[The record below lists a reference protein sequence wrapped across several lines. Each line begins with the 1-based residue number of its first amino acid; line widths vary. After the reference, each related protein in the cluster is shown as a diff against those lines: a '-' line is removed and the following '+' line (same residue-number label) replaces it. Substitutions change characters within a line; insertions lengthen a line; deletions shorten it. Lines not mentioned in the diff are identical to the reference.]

1 MRALLKDDRG
11 FALILT
17 ILVISLIVMLTL
29 QFNVSMRN
37 DLTSSVNF
45 RDGVLLNA
53 IARSGFN
60 CAMGL
65 LAEDA
70 ATSDFDSLNEL
81 WAQTEG
87 FSEIS
92 GSMFTD
98 GRFVVGISDLSG
110 RIQINR
116 LVDGSGKVVQAQRDL
131 LVRFLSSEEFGM
143 DPDAVENLV
152 DAIKDWMDPDDEVT
166 RFGAE
171 NAYYAS
177 LETPYSCGNM
187 PLEFLSELLLI
198 RGMTKELFYG
208 TKERP
213 GIAGYLSVCGDGGIN
228 INTAPPLVL
237 KALSEGLDDER
248 VGEMLSYR
256 MDENNDLKNPDWY
269 KGIPGMGDVVI
280 DPSLIS
286 TSSSCFEIK
295 STGIK
300 DSMSRTVTGKVSREK
315 GGAVRILSWKI
326 E

>member
-1 MRALLKDDRG
+1 M
-11 FALILT
+11 ILT

-29 QFNVSMRN
+29 QFNVSMRE

-45 RDGVLLNA
+45 KDGVLLNA

-60 CAMGL
+60 CATGL
-65 LAEDA
+65 LAEDG
-70 ATSDFDSLNEL
+70 ATNGFDSLNEM
-81 WAQTEG
+81 WAQSQG

-92 GSMFTD
+92 GSMFME
-98 GRFVVGISDLSG
+98 GRFVVEISDLCG
-110 RIQINR
+110 RIQINQ
-116 LVDGSGKVVQAQRDL
+116 LVDANGKVVQAQREL
-131 LVRFLSSEEFGM
+131 LERFLGSEEFGM
-143 DPDAVENLV
+143 DPEAVTNLV
-152 DAIKDWMDPDDEVT
+152 DAIKDWIDPDDDVT

-171 NAYYAS
+171 NGYYGS
-177 LETPYSCGNM
+177 LDTPYSCANA
-187 PLEFLSELLLI
+187 PLQFLSELLLI

-213 GIAGYLSVCGDGGIN
+213 GIAGYLSVCGDGRIN
-228 INTAPPLVL
+228 MNTAPPLVL
-237 KALSEGLDDER
+237 KALSEGLNDEM

-256 MDENNDLKNPDWY
+256 TDDQNDLAKPDWY
-269 KGIPGMGDVVI
+269 KEIPGMGDVVI

-300 DSMSRTVTGKVSREK
+300 DAMSRIVTGTVSRENGSK
-315 GGAVRILSWKI
+315 VRILSWKI